1 MYGALKGHGKGHK
14 YEMGGEKCFN
24 VLAQKIGS
32 FPPKKLRM
40 QNICALSDKFY
51 VSQENVHYYHDVQ
64 M

>member
-32 FPPKKLRM
+32 FPQKITHAKHLR
-40 QNICALSDKFY
+40 SFR
-51 VSQENVHYYHDVQ
+51 
-64 M
+64 